1 MNARGDQARPPTL
14 DWIREQ
20 PKAELHVHLLG
31 AMRPATAFELAALHG
46 HPPPCPA
53 PSDWVRTFTTG
64 SLFEFVE
71 RFIGLFPLL
80 RTAEDFERV
89 ALEAFED
96 MAADG
101 IAYAEPRVTL
111 TSHLS
116 RGVAIEAISE
126 GLSSAARE
134 AHRKWGIEVGWIV
147 DFPRVLGIETGR
159 LALNLAV
166 EGRRWGVV
174 GFDIA
179 GYEGTSEEDSA
190 FVRLFREARESGLG
204 LTAHAGETGPSE
216 HVRVALEEWRVERI
230 GHGVRAVD
238 DPGLVSFL
246 AERGVPLEVCP
257 SANVALGASPS
268 LAEHPVDQLLRAG
281 VRITLNTDD
290 PSLFGVTLSEE
301 IHRVATTF
309 GWTQEQVSEVIGNGW
324 KGRFGRR

>member
-166 EGRRWGVV
+166 EGRRWGCW
-174 GFDIA
+174 GSISLGMRGPRRRTAPLSGCF
-179 GYEGTSEEDSA
+179 
-190 FVRLFREARESGLG
+190 AR
-204 LTAHAGETGPSE
+204 
-216 HVRVALEEWRVERI
+216 
-230 GHGVRAVD
+230 RANRGWASPRTPGK
-238 DPGLVSFL
+238 PGLRSMS
-246 AERGVPLEVCP
+246 AWP
-257 SANVALGASPS
+257 S
-268 LAEHPVDQLLRAG
+268 R
-281 VRITLNTDD
+281 
-290 PSLFGVTLSEE
+290 
-301 IHRVATTF
+301 
-309 GWTQEQVSEVIGNGW
+309 NG
-324 KGRFGRR
+324 